1 MAWMT
6 WVAWLAAV
14 LVFATFF
21 MKTIVPLRTMA
32 IISNVAFIVYGLL
45 GLGMDIFAKVA
56 PILVLH
62 CSLLPL
68 NVLRLLEVQR
78 SIRAVRSMQGEQ
90 GTANFL
96 TPYMTRSRHRAG
108 SVLFS
113 RGDPA
118 DRVYVLGSGTVR
130 IVEFDRKL
138 APGDLFGDV
147 MLSYKGPNVEYAE
160 VISERATFYSISQEQ
175 LAMLMRSNHNLT
187 MNYMAKVSE
196 KFKSLESR
204 YLNMVTKDVKSRLL
218 YCFREWA
225 RKEGKSL
232 GNSVVVKN
240 SLTHSDLANLISTS
254 RQTVTVILNEL
265 KESGAINYNR
275 REIHFNDLVLAN

>member
-1 MAWMT
+1 MEPKNFYLKTFNIASNLSDDQ
-6 WVAWLAAV
+6 VIDLCNN
-14 LVFATFF
+14 LVQKEAR
-21 MKTIVPLRTMA
+21 KNEVI
-32 IISNVAFIVYGLL
+32 Y
-45 GLGMDIFAKVA
+45 AK
-56 PILVLH
+56 
-62 CSLLPL
+62 
-68 NVLRLLEVQR
+68 
-78 SIRAVRSMQGEQ
+78 G
-90 GTANFL
+90 G
-96 TPYMTRSRHRAG
+96 
-108 SVLFS
+108 
-113 RGDPA
+113 
-118 DRVYVLGSGTVR
+118 
-130 IVEFDRKL
+130 DRKVFIL
-138 APGDLFGDV
+138 ISGKVKIAEINSDGDEIIKELILPGDLFGDV

-225 RKEGKSL
+225 RKEGKSF
-232 GNSVVVKN
+232 GNSIVVKN

-275 REIHFNDLVLAN
+275 REIHFNAPVLAN